1 MRLLIRVAGFT
12 LALLFFTSCSYLPW
26 YTQKLPW
33 ESMDALKSDVVS
45 AEPALCSGNV
55 SAPGMMFRVAATHE
69 GTNYLLFVAPAPDG
83 STVEMIVAAKL
94 DADGKPVRIYYAKID
109 ETNHTI
115 QTLESH
121 PFNSDKDQGP
131 CQVLFPSASN

>member
-1 MRLLIRVAGFT
+1 VPYFIRAAGFT
-12 LALLFFTSCSYLPW
+12 LALLFFTSCSYIPG

-55 SAPGMMFRVAATHE
+55 SAPGMMFRVAATHD
-69 GTNYLLFVAPAPDG
+69 GTNYLLFLAPAPDG
-83 STVEMIVAAKL
+83 ETVERLIAAKL
-94 DADGKPVRIYYAKID
+94 DADGKPVRIYSAKID
-109 ETNHTI
+109 EDSKSI
-115 QTLESH
+115 ITLESH

-131 CQVLFPSASN
+131 CQVLFPADAH